1 MTEALQD
8 AAADFTEVTVLALQ
22 DADFVTVSWIL
33 MVVAFV
39 MVEAGWVETMV
50 EITGGWVT

>member
-1 MTEALQD
+1 
-8 AAADFTEVTVLALQ
+8 
-22 DADFVTVSWIL
+22 